1 MQGASKTAGNTMQVD
16 VAVIGGG
23 IVGLATAYQLAQR
36 FPGRR
41 VVVLEKEANVATHQS
56 GHNSGVLHSGIYYK
70 PGSLKAINCRA
81 GKQAM
86 EAFCTTEAIPFEIC
100 GKVIVALDDSEM
112 PALDRLFE
120 RGLANG
126 VQCTMI
132 GAERL
137 RELEPH
143 AAGVKA
149 IHVAETGIVDY
160 RRVCERLAE
169 RVRELDGQVLT
180 NARVTGMTQQPN
192 SVVIHS
198 SAADVTANWVVTCA
212 GLHCDRVAAMSGQTL
227 DAKIV
232 PFRGEY
238 YALKPA
244 ARHLCRN
251 LIYPVPDPRFPF
263 LGVHFTRMI
272 RDGVECGP
280 NAVLAFAR
288 EGYRKSDV
296 NLADLAET
304 LTYPGFLKLAFR
316 HWRMGMGE
324 LWRSYNKQAFVRA
337 LQRLLPAIR
346 AGDLESIP
354 AGVRAQLV
362 VRDGGLVDD
371 VVIRENDRVLN
382 VGNTPSPAATASLN
396 ISKLIVERLAARLI

>member
-1 MQGASKTAGNTMQVD
+1 MQAD

-23 IVGLATAYQLAQR
+23 IVGLAVAFQLTHR
-36 FPGRR
+36 FPSRR
-41 VVVLEKEANVATHQS
+41 VVVLEKEANVAAHQT

-70 PGSLKAINCRA
+70 PGSLRAINCRA

-86 EAFCTTEAIPFEIC
+86 EAFCASEAIPFEIC
-100 GKVIVALDDSEM
+100 GKVIVALNESEL

-120 RGLANG
+120 RGQANG
-126 VQCTMI
+126 VNCTLI
-132 GAERL
+132 GPERL

-143 AAGVKA
+143 AAGVGA
-149 IHVAETGIVDY
+149 IHVTETSIVDCRQVCERLV
-160 RRVCERLAE
+160 RRVCER
-169 RVRELDGQVLT
+169 DGQVLT
-180 NARVTGMTQQPN
+180 NARVTGMTQLPDG
-192 SVVIHS
+192 VVIHS
-198 SAADVTANWVVTCA
+198 TAGEVTAKCVVTCA
-212 GLHCDRVAAMSGQTL
+212 GLHCDRVTAMSGQTL

-244 ARHLCRN
+244 AHHLCRN
-251 LIYPVPDPRFPF
+251 LIYPVPDPKFPF

-272 RDGVECGP
+272 RGGVECGP

-288 EGYRKSDV
+288 EGYRKTDV
-296 NLADLAET
+296 NIADLAET
-304 LTYPGFLKLAFR
+304 LTYPGFLKMALR

-324 LWRSYNKQAFVRA
+324 LWRSYNKRAFVRA

-346 AGDLESIP
+346 AEDLEAIP

-362 VRDGGLVDD
+362 VRDGSLVDD
-371 VVIRENDRVLN
+371 VVIRESERVLN

-396 ISKLIVERLAARLI
+396 ISKLIVGRLAARLT

>member
-1 MQGASKTAGNTMQVD
+1 VT
-16 VAVIGGG
+16 
-23 IVGLATAYQLAQR
+23 QR

-41 VVVLEKEANVATHQS
+41 VAVLEKEANVAAHQT
-56 GHNSGVLHSGIYYK
+56 GHNSGVLHSGIHDK
-70 PGSLKAINCRA
+70 PGSLKAVNCRA

-86 EAFCTTEAIPFEIC
+86 EAFRATEAIPFEIC
-100 GKVIVALDDSEM
+100 CKVIVGLNDSEM
-112 PALDRLFE
+112 PALDRLLE
-120 RGLANG
+120 RGQANG

-132 GAERL
+132 GPERL

-160 RRVCERLAE
+160 RQVCERLAE
-169 RVRELDGQVLT
+169 RVREQEGQVLT
-180 NARVTGMTQQPN
+180 NARVTGMTQQPE
-192 SVVIHS
+192 SVVIQS
-198 SAADVTANWVVTCA
+198 TAGDVTAKYIVTCA
-212 GLHCDRVAAMSGQTL
+212 GLHCDRVTAMSGQTL
-227 DAKIV
+227 DAIIV

-244 ARHLCRN
+244 AHHLCRN
-251 LIYPVPDPRFPF
+251 LIYPVPDPKFPF

-272 RDGVECGP
+272 RGGVECGP

-288 EGYRKSDV
+288 EGYRRTDV

-304 LTYPGFLKLAFR
+304 LTYPGFLKMAFR

-324 LWRSYNKQAFVRA
+324 LWRSYNKRAFVRA

-346 AGDLESIP
+346 AEDLEAIP

-362 VRDGGLVDD
+362 VRDGSLVDD
-371 VVIRENDRVLN
+371 VVIRENKRVLN

-396 ISKLIVERLAARLI
+396 ISKLIVGRLAARLT

>member
-1 MQGASKTAGNTMQVD
+1 MQAD

-23 IVGLATAYQLAQR
+23 IVGLATAYQLTQQ
-36 FPGRR
+36 FPNRR
-41 VVVLEKEANVATHQS
+41 VVVLEKEANVAAHQT

-70 PGSLKAINCRA
+70 PGSLKAVNCRA

-86 EAFCTTEAIPFEIC
+86 EAFCAAEAIPFEIC
-100 GKVIVALDDSEM
+100 GKVIVALNDAEL
-112 PALDRLFE
+112 PALDRLLE

-132 GAERL
+132 GPERL

-160 RRVCERLAE
+160 RHVCDRLVT
-169 RVRELDGQVLT
+169 RVREREGQVLT
-180 NARVTGMTQQPN
+180 NARVTKLTPQSN
-192 SVVIHS
+192 SVVIQS
-198 SAADVTANWVVTCA
+198 TAGEVTAKCVVTCA
-212 GLHCDRVAAMSGQTL
+212 GLQCDRVTAMSGQSL

-244 ARHLCRN
+244 AHHLCRN
-251 LIYPVPDPRFPF
+251 LIYPVADPRFPF

-272 RDGVECGP
+272 RGGVECGP

-288 EGYRKSDV
+288 EGYRKTDV
-296 NLADLAET
+296 NFADLAET
-304 LTYPGFLKLAFR
+304 LTYPGFLRMAFR

-324 LWRSYNKQAFVRA
+324 LWRSYNKRAFVRA
-337 LQRLLPAIR
+337 LQRLVPAIR
-346 AGDLESIP
+346 AEDLEAIP

-362 VRDGGLVDD
+362 VRDGSLVDD
-371 VVIRENDRVLN
+371 IVIRENERVLN

-396 ISKLIVERLAARLI
+396 ISKLIVARLASRLT

>member
-1 MQGASKTAGNTMQVD
+1 MQAD
-16 VAVIGGG
+16 IAVIGGG
-23 IVGLATAYQLAQR
+23 IVGLATAYEVTQQ
-36 FPGRR
+36 FPDRR
-41 VVVLEKEANVATHQS
+41 VVVLEKEANIAAHQT

-70 PGSLKAINCRA
+70 PGSLNAINCRA

-86 EAFCTTEAIPFEIC
+86 EEFCATEAIPFEIC
-100 GKVIVALDDSEM
+100 GKVVVALDDSEV

-120 RGLANG
+120 RGRANG

-132 GAERL
+132 APERL

-143 AAGVKA
+143 AAGVRA

-160 RRVCERLAE
+160 RQVCERLAQ
-169 RVRELDGQVLT
+169 RVREREGQVLT
-180 NARVTGMTQQPN
+180 KARVTGMMQQAK

-198 SAADVTANWVVTCA
+198 TAGEVTAKCVVTCA
-212 GLHCDRVAAMSGQTL
+212 GLHCDRVTAMSGQTL

-244 ARHLCRN
+244 AHHLCRN
-251 LIYPVPDPRFPF
+251 LIYPVPDPKFPF

-272 RDGVECGP
+272 RGGVECGP
-280 NAVLAFAR
+280 NAVLALAR
-288 EGYRKSDV
+288 EGYRRTDV

-304 LTYPGFLKLAFR
+304 LTYPGFLKMASR
-316 HWRMGMGE
+316 HWRMGLGE

-337 LQRLLPAIR
+337 LKCLLPAIR
-346 AGDLESIP
+346 AEDLEAIP

-362 VRDGGLVDD
+362 VRDGSLVDD
-371 VVIRENDRVLN
+371 VVIRESERFVN

-396 ISKLIVERLAARLI
+396 ISKLIVGRLAARLA

>member
-1 MQGASKTAGNTMQVD
+1 MMQAD

-23 IVGLATAYQLAQR
+23 IVGLATAYQVTQQFR
-36 FPGRR
+36 GRR
-41 VVVLEKEANVATHQS
+41 VVVLEKEANVAAHQT

-81 GKQAM
+81 GKKAM
-86 EAFCTTEAIPFEIC
+86 ETFCATEAIPFEIC
-100 GKVIVALDDSEM
+100 GKVIVALNDSEM

-120 RGLANG
+120 RGRANG

-132 GAERL
+132 GPEQL

-160 RRVCERLAE
+160 RQVCERLVE
-169 RVRELDGQVLT
+169 RVREREGQVLT
-180 NARVTGMTQQPN
+180 NARVTGMTQQPE

-198 SAADVTANWVVTCA
+198 TAGDVTAKCVVTCA
-212 GLHCDRVAAMSGQTL
+212 GLYCDRVTAMSGQTL

-244 ARHLCRN
+244 AHPLCRN

-272 RDGVECGP
+272 RGGVECGP

-288 EGYRKSDV
+288 EGYRRTDV

-304 LTYPGFLKLAFR
+304 LTYPGFLKMAFR

-346 AGDLESIP
+346 AEDLEAIP

-362 VRDGGLVDD
+362 VRDGSLVDD
-371 VVIRENDRVLN
+371 VVIRENERVLN

-396 ISKLIVERLAARLI
+396 ISKLIVERLAARLT